1 MVTVEKSKSREI
13 IALKPAQYTY
23 PVFIIQLAI
32 QQRIISFSSW
42 RAIEKNFKLW
52 AQFFN
57 LPTPDFTTIRQWF
70 LKLGIFELIKSKE
83 KRTDWIFIIDTIVE
97 QGHKKCLLI
106 LGLSYQQWTEKLKAK
121 KKTLQHHDLDILAIE
136 IVEKTQGEIIESL
149 IDNLANTVGKPLQII
164 SDHGSDIKKGIE
176 LYISRN
182 PGIIYTYDFTHQVAL
197 WLKKDLSKNHE
208 FLEFLQQCNV
218 TLSQIKQTKLSFLR
232 PTSQRSKARYHNLDI
247 LVNWGLN
254 LVQYWKKQDF
264 SLITTEFIIDRE
276 TLFLLRE
283 ELDQT
288 SLRKLAEILGT
299 KASSKT
305 SFYQVITE
313 KFGRELCQKK
323 VLIISQAAELG
334 RRKFLEKLGWLLDY
348 EKQLQIYAEILEVF
362 AKAKK
367 QLTQQGLH
375 PLSQPDWLELTKEF
389 SDSPWVQKTQQ
400 KVAQYLGIEGQK
412 IPQNQAFLATSDIIE
427 SIFGKY
433 KIFASS
439 ASNSEINE
447 MILTLVLSTTKLT
460 PDKVLQ
466 AMETIQVNDVNAW
479 SEEVFGQSMLSK
491 RKLAFSTST
500 NSIKVA

>member
-1 MVTVEKSKSREI
+1 M
-13 IALKPAQYTY
+13 
-23 PVFIIQLAI
+23 
-32 QQRIISFSSW
+32 
-42 RAIEKNFKLW
+42 
-52 AQFFN
+52 
-57 LPTPDFTTIRQWF
+57 
-70 LKLGIFELIKSKE
+70 
-83 KRTDWIFIIDTIVE
+83 
-97 QGHKKCLLI
+97 
-106 LGLSYQQWTEKLKAK
+106 
-121 KKTLQHHDLDILAIE
+121 
-136 IVEKTQGEIIESL
+136 
-149 IDNLANTVGKPLQII
+149 
-164 SDHGSDIKKGIE
+164 
-176 LYISRN
+176 
-182 PGIIYTYDFTHQVAL
+182 
-197 WLKKDLSKNHE
+197 WLKKDLSKNPK

-254 LVQYWKKQDF
+254 VVQYWKKQDF
-264 SLITTEFIIDRE
+264 SLISTEFIIDRE

-288 SLRKLAEILGT
+288 SLIKLAEILGT

-313 KFGRELCQKK
+313 KFGQELCQKK
-323 VLIISQAAELG
+323 ALIISQAAELG
-334 RRKFLEKLGWLLDY
+334 RRKFLEKLGWLLDS
-348 EKQLQIYAEILEVF
+348 EKQLHIYAEILEVF
-362 AKAKK
+362 ALAKK
-367 QLTQQGLH
+367 QLTKQGLH
-375 PLSQPDWLELTKEF
+375 QKSQSDWLDLTNNF
-389 SDSPWVQKTQQ
+389 SDSTWIQKAQQ
-400 KVAQYLGIEGQK
+400 KVTQYLGIEGQK
-412 IPQNQAFLATSDIIE
+412 IPQTQAFLATSDIIE

-466 AMETIQVNDVNAW
+466 AMETIHLNDVNAW

-500 NSIKVA
+500 NCIKVA

>member
-1 MVTVEKSKSREI
+1 M
-13 IALKPAQYTY
+13 
-23 PVFIIQLAI
+23 
-32 QQRIISFSSW
+32 
-42 RAIEKNFKLW
+42 
-52 AQFFN
+52 
-57 LPTPDFTTIRQWF
+57 
-70 LKLGIFELIKSKE
+70 
-83 KRTDWIFIIDTIVE
+83 
-97 QGHKKCLLI
+97 
-106 LGLSYQQWTEKLKAK
+106 
-121 KKTLQHHDLDILAIE
+121 
-136 IVEKTQGEIIESL
+136 
-149 IDNLANTVGKPLQII
+149 GKPLQII

-176 LYISRN
+176 LYISQN

-197 WLKKDLSKNHE
+197 WLKKDLSKNPK

-254 LVQYWKKQDF
+254 VVQYWKKQDF
-264 SLITTEFIIDRE
+264 SLISTEFIIDRE

-288 SLRKLAEILGT
+288 SLKKLAKILGT

-305 SFYQVITE
+305 SFCQIIT
-313 KFGRELCQKK
+313 KKIGQELCQKK
-323 VLIISQAAELG
+323 SLIISQAAELG

-348 EKQLQIYAEILEVF
+348 EKQLHVYAEILEVF
-362 AKAKK
+362 ALAKK
-367 QLTQQGLH
+367 QLTKQGLH
-375 PLSQPDWLELTKEF
+375 QKSQSDWLDLTDNF
-389 SDSPWVQKTQQ
+389 SDSTWIQKTQQ
-400 KVAQYLGIEGQK
+400 KVSQYLGIEGQK

-439 ASNSEINE
+439 SSNSEINE

-466 AMETIQVNDVNAW
+466 AMETIHLNDVNAW

-500 NSIKVA
+500 NCIKVA